1 MADLLRNRFIVAH
14 CDNAGVC
21 FVSAKGHSRDLLTYS
36 VIKACHNLAS
46 SLNARLKITKTRR
59 SSTQADLIADMLS
72 KADFDA
78 AVELMNQDRDKSN
91 QIWFDTVGDRIED
104 WRGLVFQESSR
115 STARFV

>member
-1 MADLLRNRFIVAH
+1 MILHSQNLSSIQDISNWEPSAEVLHLHTDI
-14 CDNAGVC
+14 AGGGGKEV
-21 FVSAKGHSRDLLTYS
+21 D
-36 VIKACHNLAS
+36 S